1 MEKFHHEKV
10 KYIKDQM
17 KLLKRNH
24 QNIGEAGKT
33 FIPVFN
39 GNGNDYQ
46 YIKNKISPALGPKGT
61 KKTLK
66 VADELQLM
74 DNLILEQQ
82 TQRQLHRL
90 RKWKPR

>member
-39 GNGNDYQ
+39 GNGNDCQ
-46 YIKNKISPALGPKGT
+46 YICWWAAAYG
-61 KKTLK
+61 
-66 VADELQLM
+66 
-74 DNLILEQQ
+74 
-82 TQRQLHRL
+82 
-90 RKWKPR
+90 